1 MIEVRVFF
9 PKIDK
14 PLTHKMNT
22 QGNHTF
28 TSQNMSGR
36 GVGMKNNTNQV
47 SIWCIVSMASIPLIM
62 TLGNSML
69 IPVLPI
75 LEEKIGITSFQ
86 SSMIIT
92 SYSVAAI
99 FLIPVAGYLSD
110 RFGRKM
116 VILPSLLFALI
127 GGLIAGFASWRMDDP
142 YTVIIIGRVLQ
153 GIGAAGAM
161 PIVLPLVGD
170 LYQDDDEKTSSCLGI
185 IETSNTFGKV
195 LSPILGSIF
204 AAILWFLPF
213 FSISA
218 LSLISIALIFFFV
231 KVPKEKDEPVKFK
244 EFLSNTKK
252 VFKVEGKWL
261 YTVFLNGVLVM
272 LILFSMLFFLSENL
286 EKVHNIK
293 GIKKGFVLA
302 VPLLLLCI
310 ASFISGR
317 KIKGDLATIKKL
329 MIICLIAMSVSVV
342 FVGFTSEKLILLLM
356 VTSIVGIA
364 IGALLPAL
372 DAIITENIKKELR
385 GTVSSFYSSA
395 RFIGVAAGPPIMS
408 LVMKNYLNV
417 SYITSG
423 VLGFILLLIVFK
435 FIKVDEIEKTKEA

>member
-1 MIEVRVFF
+1 MDQEKV
-9 PKIDK
+9 
-14 PLTHKMNT
+14 N
-22 QGNHTF
+22 
-28 TSQNMSGR
+28 
-36 GVGMKNNTNQV
+36 V
-47 SIWCIVSMASIPLIM
+47 SVWCIVSLTSIPLIM

-75 LEEKIGITSFQ
+75 LEDKVGITSFQ

-110 RFGRKM
+110 RFGRRM
-116 VILPSLLFALI
+116 VILPSLILALI
-127 GGLIAGFASWRMDDP
+127 GGLIAGFASWKMDDP
-142 YTVIIIGRVLQ
+142 YAMIIAGRIIQ

-170 LYQDDDEKTSSCLGI
+170 LYQDDDEKISSTLGI

-204 AAILWFLPF
+204 AAFLWFLPF

-218 LSLISIALIFFFV
+218 LSLISIVLIFFFV
-231 KVPKEKDEPVKFK
+231 KAPKNDDEPLKLK
-244 EFLSNTKK
+244 EFLQNTKK
-252 VFKVEGKWL
+252 VFKEEGKWL

-286 EKVHNIK
+286 EKVHDIK

-302 VPLLLLCI
+302 IPLLLLCI

-317 KIKGDLATIKKL
+317 KIKGNLGRIKK
-329 MIICLIAMSVSVV
+329 IIIASLIAMSVSIV
-342 FVGFTSEKLILLLM
+342 FVGFTSKKLILLLV

-372 DAIITENIKKELR
+372 DTIITDNIRKELR

-408 LVMKNYLNV
+408 LVMKNYLNA
-417 SYITSG
+417 SYITAS
-423 VLGFILLLIVFK
+423 VLGFILLFVVLK
-435 FIKVDEIEKTKEA
+435 FIKVEDIEKTKEMA

>member
-1 MIEVRVFF
+1 
-9 PKIDK
+9 
-14 PLTHKMNT
+14 
-22 QGNHTF
+22 
-28 TSQNMSGR
+28 
-36 GVGMKNNTNQV
+36 MKQSKDQV
-47 SIWCIVSMASIPLIM
+47 SVWCIISLTSIPLIM

-69 IPVLPI
+69 IPVLPK
-75 LEEKIGITSFQ
+75 LEEKVGITSFQ

-116 VILPSLLFALI
+116 VILPSLIFALI
-127 GGLIAGFASWRMDDP
+127 GGLIAGFASWKMEDP
-142 YTVIIIGRVLQ
+142 YTMIIVGRIIQ

-170 LYQDDDEKTSSCLGI
+170 LYKDDDEKISSTLGI

-195 LSPILGSIF
+195 LSPILGSIV

-231 KVPKEKDEPVKFK
+231 KIPKENDEPVKFK
-244 EFLSNTKK
+244 EFLSNTKN
-252 VFKVEGKWL
+252 VFKTEGKWL

-302 VPLLLLCI
+302 IPLLLLCI

-317 KIKGDLATIKKL
+317 KIKGDLATIKKI
-329 MIICLIAMSVSVV
+329 MIISLIAMSSSIV
-342 FVGFTSEKLILLLM
+342 FVGFMSEKLILLLV

-395 RFIGVAAGPPIMS
+395 RFIGVAAGPSIMA
-408 LVMKNYLNV
+408 LVMKNYLNI
-417 SYITSG
+417 SYITAG
-423 VLGFILLLIVFK
+423 VLGFILLFIVFK
-435 FIKVDEIEKTKEA
+435 YIQVDEIEKTNKIA

>member
-1 MIEVRVFF
+1 MDQEKV
-9 PKIDK
+9 
-14 PLTHKMNT
+14 N
-22 QGNHTF
+22 
-28 TSQNMSGR
+28 
-36 GVGMKNNTNQV
+36 V
-47 SIWCIVSMASIPLIM
+47 SVWCIVSLTSIPLIM

-75 LEEKIGITSFQ
+75 LEDKVGITSFQ

-110 RFGRKM
+110 RFGRRI
-116 VILPSLLFALI
+116 VILPSLILALI
-127 GGLIAGFASWRMDDP
+127 GGLIAGFASWKMDDP
-142 YTVIIIGRVLQ
+142 YAMIIAGRIIQ

-170 LYQDDDEKTSSCLGI
+170 LYQDDDEKISSTLGI

-204 AAILWFLPF
+204 AAFLWFLPF

-218 LSLISIALIFFFV
+218 LSLISIVLIFFFV
-231 KVPKEKDEPVKFK
+231 KAPKDDDEPLKLK
-244 EFLSNTKK
+244 EFLRNTKK
-252 VFKVEGKWL
+252 VFKEEGKWL

-286 EKVHNIK
+286 EKVHDIK

-302 VPLLLLCI
+302 IPLLLLCI

-317 KIKGDLATIKKL
+317 KIKGNLGRIKK
-329 MIICLIAMSVSVV
+329 IIIASLIAMSVSIA
-342 FVGFTSEKLILLLM
+342 FVGFTSKKLILLLV

-372 DAIITENIKKELR
+372 DTIITDNIRKELR

-408 LVMKNYLNV
+408 LVMKNYLNA
-417 SYITSG
+417 SYITAG
-423 VLGFILLLIVFK
+423 VLGFILLFVVLK
-435 FIKVDEIEKTKEA
+435 FIKVEDIEKTNEIA

>member
-1 MIEVRVFF
+1 MDKERV
-9 PKIDK
+9 
-14 PLTHKMNT
+14 N
-22 QGNHTF
+22 
-28 TSQNMSGR
+28 
-36 GVGMKNNTNQV
+36 V
-47 SIWCIVSMASIPLIM
+47 SVWCIVSLTSIPLIM

-75 LEEKIGITSFQ
+75 LEDKVGITSFQ

-110 RFGRKM
+110 RLGRKI
-116 VILPSLLFALI
+116 VILPSLILALI
-127 GGLIAGFASWRMDDP
+127 GGLIAGFASWKMDDP
-142 YTVIIIGRVLQ
+142 YAIIIAGRIIQ

-170 LYQDDDEKTSSCLGI
+170 LYQDDDEKISSTLGI

-195 LSPILGSIF
+195 LSPILGSLF
-204 AAILWFLPF
+204 AAFLWFLPF

-218 LSLISIALIFFFV
+218 LSLISIMLIFFFV
-231 KVPKEKDEPVKFK
+231 KAPKDDDEPLKFK
-244 EFLSNTKK
+244 EFLRNTKK
-252 VFKVEGKWL
+252 VFKEEGKWL
-261 YTVFLNGVLVM
+261 YTVFLNGILVM

-286 EKVHNIK
+286 EKVHDIK

-302 VPLLLLCI
+302 IPLLLLCI

-317 KIKGDLATIKKL
+317 KIKGNLGRIKK
-329 MIICLIAMSVSVV
+329 IIIASLIAMSVSIV
-342 FVGFTSEKLILLLM
+342 FVGFTSKRLILLLV
-356 VTSIVGIA
+356 VTSIAGIA

-372 DAIITENIKKELR
+372 DTIITDNIRKELR

-408 LVMKNYLNV
+408 LAMKNYLNA
-417 SYITSG
+417 SYITAG
-423 VLGFILLLIVFK
+423 VLGFILLFVVLK
-435 FIKVDEIEKTKEA
+435 FIKVEDIEKTNEMT

>member
-1 MIEVRVFF
+1 M
-9 PKIDK
+9 DK
-14 PLTHKMNT
+14 EKVT
-22 QGNHTF
+22 
-28 TSQNMSGR
+28 
-36 GVGMKNNTNQV
+36 V
-47 SIWCIVSMASIPLIM
+47 SVWCIVSLTSIPLIM

-69 IPVLPI
+69 IPVLPK
-75 LEEKIGITSFQ
+75 LEDKVGITSFQ

-110 RFGRKM
+110 RFGRKI
-116 VILPSLLFALI
+116 VILPSLILALI
-127 GGLIAGFASWRMDDP
+127 GGLIAGFASWKMDDP
-142 YTVIIIGRVLQ
+142 YAMIIAGRIIQ

-170 LYQDDDEKTSSCLGI
+170 LYQDDDEKISSTLGI

-204 AAILWFLPF
+204 AAFLWFLPF

-218 LSLISIALIFFFV
+218 LSLISIVLIFFFV
-231 KVPKEKDEPVKFK
+231 KAPKDDDEPLKFK
-244 EFLSNTKK
+244 EFLRNTKK
-252 VFKVEGKWL
+252 VFKEEGKWL

-286 EKVHNIK
+286 EKVHDIK

-302 VPLLLLCI
+302 IPLLLLCI

-317 KIKGDLATIKKL
+317 KINGNLGRIKK
-329 MIICLIAMSVSVV
+329 IIIASLIAMSVSIV
-342 FVGFTSEKLILLLM
+342 FVGFTSKKLILLLV
-356 VTSIVGIA
+356 VTSIAGIA

-372 DAIITENIKKELR
+372 DTIITDNIQKELR

-408 LVMKNYLNV
+408 LVMKNYLNA
-417 SYITSG
+417 SYITAG
-423 VLGFILLLIVFK
+423 VLGFILLFVVLK
-435 FIKVDEIEKTKEA
+435 FIKVEDIEKTNKTA

>member
-1 MIEVRVFF
+1 MGKSTV
-9 PKIDK
+9 
-14 PLTHKMNT
+14 
-22 QGNHTF
+22 
-28 TSQNMSGR
+28 
-36 GVGMKNNTNQV
+36 QV
-47 SIWCIVSMASIPLIM
+47 SIWCTVSMASIPLIM

-75 LEEKIGITSFQ
+75 LEEKVGITSFQ

-116 VILPSLLFALI
+116 VILPSLIFALI
-127 GGLIAGFASWRMDDP
+127 GGLIAGFASWKMGDP
-142 YTVIIIGRVLQ
+142 YTMIIVGRILQ
-153 GIGAAGAM
+153 GVGAAGAM
-161 PIVLPLVGD
+161 PIILPLVGD
-170 LYQDDDEKTSSCLGI
+170 LYQDDDEKMSSCLGI

-195 LSPILGSIF
+195 LSPILGSVF

-218 LSLISIALIFFFV
+218 LSLISFALIFFFV
-231 KVPKEKDEPVKFK
+231 KVPKEKDDPVKFK
-244 EFLSNTKK
+244 QFVSNTKK

-286 EKVHNIK
+286 EKVHDIK

-302 VPLLLLCI
+302 IPLLLLCI
-310 ASFISGR
+310 SSFISGR
-317 KIKGDLATIKKL
+317 KIKGDLKTIKKV
-329 MIICLIAMSVSVV
+329 MIICLIAMSVSVI
-342 FVGFTSEKLILLLM
+342 FVGFTSKKLILLLV

-408 LVMKNYLNV
+408 LAMKNFLNV
-417 SYITSG
+417 SYITAG
-423 VLGFILLLIVFK
+423 VLGFILMFIVFK
-435 FIKVDEIEKTKEA
+435 FIKVEEIEKTNKIA

>member
-1 MIEVRVFF
+1 MDKERV
-9 PKIDK
+9 
-14 PLTHKMNT
+14 N
-22 QGNHTF
+22 
-28 TSQNMSGR
+28 
-36 GVGMKNNTNQV
+36 V
-47 SIWCIVSMASIPLIM
+47 SVWCIVSLTSIPLIM

-75 LEEKIGITSFQ
+75 LEDKVGITSFQ

-110 RFGRKM
+110 RLGRKI
-116 VILPSLLFALI
+116 VILPSLILALI
-127 GGLIAGFASWRMDDP
+127 GGLIAGFASWKMDDP
-142 YTVIIIGRVLQ
+142 YTIIIAGRIIQ

-170 LYQDDDEKTSSCLGI
+170 LYQDDDEKISSTLGI

-195 LSPILGSIF
+195 LSPILGSLF
-204 AAILWFLPF
+204 AAFLWFLPF

-218 LSLISIALIFFFV
+218 LSLISIVLIFFFV
-231 KVPKEKDEPVKFK
+231 KAPKDDDKPLKLK
-244 EFLSNTKK
+244 EFLRNTKK
-252 VFKVEGKWL
+252 VFKEEGKWL
-261 YTVFLNGVLVM
+261 YTVFLNGILVM

-286 EKVHNIK
+286 EKVHDIK

-302 VPLLLLCI
+302 IPLLLLCI

-317 KIKGDLATIKKL
+317 KIKGNLGRIKK
-329 MIICLIAMSVSVV
+329 IIIASLIAMSVSIV
-342 FVGFTSEKLILLLM
+342 FVGFTSKKLIFLLV

-372 DAIITENIKKELR
+372 DTIITDNIIKELR

-408 LVMKNYLNV
+408 LVMKNYLNA
-417 SYITSG
+417 SYITAG
-423 VLGFILLLIVFK
+423 VLGFILLFVVLK
-435 FIKVDEIEKTKEA
+435 FIKVEDIEKTMK

>member
-1 MIEVRVFF
+1 MDQEKV
-9 PKIDK
+9 
-14 PLTHKMNT
+14 N
-22 QGNHTF
+22 
-28 TSQNMSGR
+28 
-36 GVGMKNNTNQV
+36 V
-47 SIWCIVSMASIPLIM
+47 SVWCIVSLTSIPLIM

-75 LEEKIGITSFQ
+75 LEDKVGITSFQ

-110 RFGRKM
+110 RFGRKI
-116 VILPSLLFALI
+116 VILPSLILALI
-127 GGLIAGFASWRMDDP
+127 GGLIAGFASWKMDDP
-142 YTVIIIGRVLQ
+142 YAIIIVGRIIQ

-170 LYQDDDEKTSSCLGI
+170 LYQEDDEKISSTLGI

-204 AAILWFLPF
+204 AAFLWFLPF

-218 LSLISIALIFFFV
+218 LSLISIILIFFFV
-231 KVPKEKDEPVKFK
+231 KAPKDDDEPLKFK
-244 EFLSNTKK
+244 EFLRNTKK
-252 VFKVEGKWL
+252 VFKEEGKWL

-286 EKVHNIK
+286 EKVHDIK

-302 VPLLLLCI
+302 IPLLLLCI
-310 ASFISGR
+310 ASYISGR
-317 KIKGDLATIKKL
+317 KIKGNLGRIKK
-329 MIICLIAMSVSVV
+329 IIIVSLIAMSVSIV
-342 FVGFTSEKLILLLM
+342 FVGFTSKKLILLLV

-372 DAIITENIKKELR
+372 DTIITDNIRKELR

-408 LVMKNYLNV
+408 LVMKNYLNA
-417 SYITSG
+417 SYITAG
-423 VLGFILLLIVFK
+423 VLGFILLFVVLK
-435 FIKVDEIEKTKEA
+435 FIKVEEIENKNEMA

>member
-1 MIEVRVFF
+1 M
-9 PKIDK
+9 DK
-14 PLTHKMNT
+14 NKDH
-22 QGNHTF
+22 
-28 TSQNMSGR
+28 
-36 GVGMKNNTNQV
+36 V
-47 SIWCIVSMASIPLIM
+47 SIWCIVSLTSIPLIM

-75 LEEKIGITSFQ
+75 LEDKVGITSFQ

-110 RFGRKM
+110 RFGRKV
-116 VILPSLLFALI
+116 VILPSLILALI
-127 GGLIAGFASWRMDDP
+127 GGLIAGFASWKIDDP
-142 YTVIIIGRVLQ
+142 YTMIIIGRIIQ

-170 LYQDDDEKTSSCLGI
+170 LYQDDDEKISSTLGI

-195 LSPILGSIF
+195 LSPILGSVF

-231 KVPKEKDEPVKFK
+231 KVPKDKDEPLKFK
-244 EFLSNTKK
+244 QFIRNTKE
-252 VFKVEGKWL
+252 VFKDEGRWL

-286 EKVHNIK
+286 EKVHDIK

-302 VPLLLLCI
+302 IPLLLLCI
-310 ASFISGR
+310 SSYISGR
-317 KIKGDLATIKKL
+317 KIKGDLSRIKK
-329 MIICLIAMSVSVV
+329 IIVVSLIAMSISIV
-342 FVGFTSEKLILLLM
+342 FVGYTSKKLILLLI

-372 DAIITENIKKELR
+372 DTIITDNIRKELR

-408 LVMKNYLNV
+408 LVMKNYLNI
-417 SYITSG
+417 SYITAG
-423 VLGFILLLIVFK
+423 ILGLILLLFVFK
-435 FIKVDEIEKTKEA
+435 FIKVDEIGKSKEPA

>member
-1 MIEVRVFF
+1 MDQEKV
-9 PKIDK
+9 
-14 PLTHKMNT
+14 N
-22 QGNHTF
+22 
-28 TSQNMSGR
+28 
-36 GVGMKNNTNQV
+36 V
-47 SIWCIVSMASIPLIM
+47 SVWCIVSLTSIPLIM

-75 LEEKIGITSFQ
+75 LEDKVGITSFQ

-110 RFGRKM
+110 RFGRRM
-116 VILPSLLFALI
+116 VILPSLILALI
-127 GGLIAGFASWRMDDP
+127 GGLIAGFASWKMDDP
-142 YTVIIIGRVLQ
+142 YAMIIAGRIIQ

-170 LYQDDDEKTSSCLGI
+170 LYQDDDEKISSTLGI

-204 AAILWFLPF
+204 AAFLWFLPF

-218 LSLISIALIFFFV
+218 LSLISIVLIFFFV
-231 KVPKEKDEPVKFK
+231 KAPKDDDEPLKLK
-244 EFLSNTKK
+244 EFLRNTKK
-252 VFKVEGKWL
+252 VFKEEGKWL

-286 EKVHNIK
+286 EKVHDIK

-302 VPLLLLCI
+302 IPLLLLCI

-317 KIKGDLATIKKL
+317 KIKGNLGRIKK
-329 MIICLIAMSVSVV
+329 IIIISLIAMSVSIV
-342 FVGFTSEKLILLLM
+342 FVGFTSKKLILLLV

-372 DAIITENIKKELR
+372 DTIITDNIRKELR

-408 LVMKNYLNV
+408 LVMKNYLNA
-417 SYITSG
+417 SYITAG
-423 VLGFILLLIVFK
+423 VLGFVLLFVVLK
-435 FIKVDEIEKTKEA
+435 FIKVEDIEKTNEMA

>member
-1 MIEVRVFF
+1 MDQEKF
-9 PKIDK
+9 
-14 PLTHKMNT
+14 N
-22 QGNHTF
+22 
-28 TSQNMSGR
+28 
-36 GVGMKNNTNQV
+36 V
-47 SIWCIVSMASIPLIM
+47 SVWCIVSLTSIPLIM

-75 LEEKIGITSFQ
+75 LEDKVGITSFQ

-110 RFGRKM
+110 RFGRRM
-116 VILPSLLFALI
+116 VILPSLILALI
-127 GGLIAGFASWRMDDP
+127 GGLIAGFASWKMDDP
-142 YTVIIIGRVLQ
+142 YAMIIAGRIIQ

-170 LYQDDDEKTSSCLGI
+170 LYQDDDEKISSTLGI

-204 AAILWFLPF
+204 AAFLWFLPF

-218 LSLISIALIFFFV
+218 LSLISIVLIFFFV
-231 KVPKEKDEPVKFK
+231 KAPKDDDEPLKLK
-244 EFLSNTKK
+244 EFLQNTKK
-252 VFKVEGKWL
+252 VFKEEGKWL

-286 EKVHNIK
+286 EKVHDIK

-302 VPLLLLCI
+302 IPLLLLCI

-317 KIKGDLATIKKL
+317 KIKGNIGRIKK
-329 MIICLIAMSVSVV
+329 IIIASLIAMSVSIV
-342 FVGFTSEKLILLLM
+342 FVGFTSKKLILLLV

-372 DAIITENIKKELR
+372 DTIITDNIRKELR

-408 LVMKNYLNV
+408 LVMKNYLNA
-417 SYITSG
+417 SYITAG
-423 VLGFILLLIVFK
+423 VLGFILLFVVLK
-435 FIKVDEIEKTKEA
+435 FIKVEDIEKTNEMA

>member
-1 MIEVRVFF
+1 MDQEKV
-9 PKIDK
+9 
-14 PLTHKMNT
+14 N
-22 QGNHTF
+22 
-28 TSQNMSGR
+28 
-36 GVGMKNNTNQV
+36 V
-47 SIWCIVSMASIPLIM
+47 SVWCIVSLTSIPLIM

-75 LEEKIGITSFQ
+75 LEDKVGITSFQ

-110 RFGRKM
+110 RFGRRM
-116 VILPSLLFALI
+116 VILPSLILALI
-127 GGLIAGFASWRMDDP
+127 GGLIAGFASWKMDDP
-142 YTVIIIGRVLQ
+142 YAMIIAGRIIQ

-170 LYQDDDEKTSSCLGI
+170 LYQDDDEKISSTLGI

-204 AAILWFLPF
+204 AAFLWFLPF

-218 LSLISIALIFFFV
+218 LSLISIVLIFFFV
-231 KVPKEKDEPVKFK
+231 KAPKDDNEPLKLK
-244 EFLSNTKK
+244 EFLRNTKK
-252 VFKVEGKWL
+252 VFKEEGKWL

-286 EKVHNIK
+286 EKVHDIK

-302 VPLLLLCI
+302 IPLLLLCI

-317 KIKGDLATIKKL
+317 KIQGNLGRIKK
-329 MIICLIAMSVSVV
+329 IIIVSLIAMSVSIV
-342 FVGFTSEKLILLLM
+342 FVGFTSKKLILLLV

-372 DAIITENIKKELR
+372 DTIITDNIRKELR

-408 LVMKNYLNV
+408 LVMKNYLNA
-417 SYITSG
+417 SYITAG
-423 VLGFILLLIVFK
+423 VLGFILLFVVLK
-435 FIKVDEIEKTKEA
+435 FIKVEDIEKTNEMA

>member
-1 MIEVRVFF
+1 M
-9 PKIDK
+9 DK
-14 PLTHKMNT
+14 EKVN
-22 QGNHTF
+22 
-28 TSQNMSGR
+28 
-36 GVGMKNNTNQV
+36 V
-47 SIWCIVSMASIPLIM
+47 SVWCIVSLTSIPLIM

-69 IPVLPI
+69 IPVLPK
-75 LEEKIGITSFQ
+75 LEDKVGITSFQ

-110 RFGRKM
+110 RFGRKI
-116 VILPSLLFALI
+116 VILPSLILALI
-127 GGLIAGFASWRMDDP
+127 GGLIAGFASWKMDDP
-142 YTVIIIGRVLQ
+142 YAMIIAGRIIQ

-170 LYQDDDEKTSSCLGI
+170 LYQEDDEKISSTLGI

-204 AAILWFLPF
+204 AAFLWFLPF

-218 LSLISIALIFFFV
+218 LSLISIVLIFFFV
-231 KVPKEKDEPVKFK
+231 KAPKDDDEPLKFK
-244 EFLSNTKK
+244 EFLRNTKK
-252 VFKVEGKWL
+252 VFKEEGKWL
-261 YTVFLNGVLVM
+261 YTVFLNGALVM

-286 EKVHNIK
+286 EKVHDIK

-302 VPLLLLCI
+302 IPLLLLCI

-317 KIKGDLATIKKL
+317 KIKGNLGRIKK
-329 MIICLIAMSVSVV
+329 IIIASLIAMSASIV
-342 FVGFTSEKLILLLM
+342 FVGFTSKKLILLLV

-372 DAIITENIKKELR
+372 DTIITDNIRKELR

-408 LVMKNYLNV
+408 LVMKNYLNA
-417 SYITSG
+417 SYITAG
-423 VLGFILLLIVFK
+423 VLGFILLFVVLK
-435 FIKVDEIEKTKEA
+435 FIKVEDIEKTNEMA

>member
-1 MIEVRVFF
+1 MDQEKV
-9 PKIDK
+9 
-14 PLTHKMNT
+14 N
-22 QGNHTF
+22 
-28 TSQNMSGR
+28 
-36 GVGMKNNTNQV
+36 V
-47 SIWCIVSMASIPLIM
+47 SVWCIVSLTSIPLIM

-75 LEEKIGITSFQ
+75 LEDKVGITSFQ

-110 RFGRKM
+110 RFGRKI
-116 VILPSLLFALI
+116 VILPSLILALI
-127 GGLIAGFASWRMDDP
+127 GGLIAGFASWKMDDP
-142 YTVIIIGRVLQ
+142 YTIIIVGRIIQ

-170 LYQDDDEKTSSCLGI
+170 LYQDDDEKISSTLGI

-204 AAILWFLPF
+204 AAFLWFLPF

-218 LSLISIALIFFFV
+218 LSLISIILIFFFV
-231 KVPKEKDEPVKFK
+231 KAPKDDDEPLKFK
-244 EFLSNTKK
+244 EFLRNTKK
-252 VFKVEGKWL
+252 VFKEEGKWL

-286 EKVHNIK
+286 EKVHDIK

-302 VPLLLLCI
+302 IPLLLLCI
-310 ASFISGR
+310 ASYISGR
-317 KIKGDLATIKKL
+317 KIKGNLGRIKK
-329 MIICLIAMSVSVV
+329 IIIVSLIAMSVSIV
-342 FVGFTSEKLILLLM
+342 FVGFTSKKLILLLV

-372 DAIITENIKKELR
+372 DTIITDNIRKELR

-408 LVMKNYLNV
+408 LVMKNYLNA
-417 SYITSG
+417 SYITAG
-423 VLGFILLLIVFK
+423 VLGFILLFVVLK
-435 FIKVDEIEKTKEA
+435 FIKIEDIENKNEMA

>member
-1 MIEVRVFF
+1 MDQEKV
-9 PKIDK
+9 
-14 PLTHKMNT
+14 N
-22 QGNHTF
+22 
-28 TSQNMSGR
+28 
-36 GVGMKNNTNQV
+36 V
-47 SIWCIVSMASIPLIM
+47 SVWCIVSLTSIPLIM

-75 LEEKIGITSFQ
+75 LEDKVGITSFQ

-110 RFGRKM
+110 RFGRRM
-116 VILPSLLFALI
+116 VILPSLILALI
-127 GGLIAGFASWRMDDP
+127 GGLIAGFASWKMDDP
-142 YTVIIIGRVLQ
+142 YAMIIAGRIIQ

-170 LYQDDDEKTSSCLGI
+170 LYQDDDEKISSTLGI

-204 AAILWFLPF
+204 AAFLWFLPF

-218 LSLISIALIFFFV
+218 LSLISIVLIFFFV
-231 KVPKEKDEPVKFK
+231 KAPKNDDEPLKLK
-244 EFLSNTKK
+244 EFLQNTKK
-252 VFKVEGKWL
+252 VFKEEGKWL

-286 EKVHNIK
+286 EKVHDIK

-302 VPLLLLCI
+302 IPLLLLCI

-317 KIKGDLATIKKL
+317 KIKGNLGRIKK
-329 MIICLIAMSVSVV
+329 IIIASLIAMSVSIV
-342 FVGFTSEKLILLLM
+342 FVGFTSKKLILLLV

-372 DAIITENIKKELR
+372 DTIITDNIRKELR

-408 LVMKNYLNV
+408 LVMKNYLNA
-417 SYITSG
+417 SYITAG
-423 VLGFILLLIVFK
+423 VLGFILLFVVLK
-435 FIKVDEIEKTKEA
+435 FIKVEDIEKNKEMA

>member
-1 MIEVRVFF
+1 ME
-9 PKIDK
+9 KDGDK
-14 PLTHKMNT
+14 
-22 QGNHTF
+22 
-28 TSQNMSGR
+28 
-36 GVGMKNNTNQV
+36 V
-47 SIWCIVSMASIPLIM
+47 SVWCIVSLASIPLIM

-69 IPVLPI
+69 IPVLPL
-75 LEEKIGITSFQ
+75 LEEKVGITSFQ

-99 FLIPVAGYLSD
+99 LLIPVAGYLSD

-116 VILPSLLFALI
+116 VILPSLVFALI
-127 GGLIAGFASWRMDDP
+127 GGLIAGFASWKMDDP
-142 YTVIIIGRVLQ
+142 YMMIIIGRVLQ

-170 LYQDDDEKTSSCLGI
+170 LYKDDSEKSSSCLGI

-195 LSPILGSIF
+195 LAPILGSVF
-204 AAILWFLPF
+204 AAVLWFLPF

-218 LSLISIALIFFFV
+218 LSVISFILIFFFV

-244 EFLSNTKK
+244 VFIQNTKK
-252 VFKVEGKWL
+252 IFASEGKWL

-272 LILFSMLFFLSENL
+272 LVLFSMLFFLSENL
-286 EKVHNIK
+286 EKTHDIA

-302 VPLLLLCI
+302 IPLLFLCV
-310 ASFISGR
+310 ASFLSGR
-317 KIKGDLATIKKL
+317 KIKGDLKTIKRL
-329 MIICLIAMSVSVV
+329 MIICLLAMSASVI
-342 FVGFTSEKLILLLM
+342 FVGFTSKKLILLLI

-372 DAIITENIKKELR
+372 DAIITENIEKELR

-395 RFIGVAAGPPIMS
+395 RFIGVAAGPPLMS
-408 LVMKNYLNV
+408 IAMKDFLAG
-417 SYITSG
+417 SYIIAAL
-423 VLGFILLLIVFK
+423 LGLILTVIVFK
-435 FIKVDEIEKTKEA
+435 FINVEEIEESNERN

>member
-1 MIEVRVFF
+1 ME
-9 PKIDK
+9 KNADK
-14 PLTHKMNT
+14 
-22 QGNHTF
+22 
-28 TSQNMSGR
+28 
-36 GVGMKNNTNQV
+36 V
-47 SIWCIVSMASIPLIM
+47 SVWCIVSMASIPLIM

-75 LEEKIGITSFQ
+75 LEEKVGITSFQ

-110 RFGRKM
+110 RFGRKK
-116 VILPSLLFALI
+116 VILPSLIFALI
-127 GGLIAGFASWRMDDP
+127 GGLIAGFASWKMDDP
-142 YTVIIIGRVLQ
+142 YTMIIIGRILQ
-153 GIGAAGAM
+153 GVGAAGAM

-170 LYQDDDEKTSSCLGI
+170 LYQDDEEKTSSCLGI

-195 LSPILGSIF
+195 LSPILGSVF

-218 LSLISIALIFFFV
+218 LSLISIALIFFCV

-244 EFLSNTKK
+244 EFLGNAKK
-252 VFKVEGKWL
+252 VFKLEGKWL
-261 YTVFLNGVLVM
+261 YTVFLNGALVM
-272 LILFSMLFFLSENL
+272 LILFGMLFFLSENL
-286 EKVHNIK
+286 EKVHDIK

-302 VPLLLLCI
+302 IPLLLLCL

-329 MIICLIAMSVSVV
+329 MIICLIAMSVSIA
-342 FVGFTSEKLILLLM
+342 FVGFTSKKLILLLV

-385 GTVSSFYSSA
+385 GTVSSFYSSS

-408 LVMKNYLNV
+408 IAMKNFLNV
-417 SYITSG
+417 SYITAG
-423 VLGFILLLIVFK
+423 VLGIILLFIVFK
-435 FIKVDEIEKTKEA
+435 FIKIDEIEKSNKKA

>member
-1 MIEVRVFF
+1 M
-9 PKIDK
+9 DK
-14 PLTHKMNT
+14 GKVNV
-22 QGNHTF
+22 
-28 TSQNMSGR
+28 
-36 GVGMKNNTNQV
+36 GV
-47 SIWCIVSMASIPLIM
+47 WCIVSLTSIPLIM

-69 IPVLPI
+69 IPVLPK
-75 LEEKIGITSFQ
+75 LEDKVGITSFQ

-110 RFGRKM
+110 RFGRKI
-116 VILPSLLFALI
+116 VILPSLILALI
-127 GGLIAGFASWRMDDP
+127 GGLIAGFASWKMDDP
-142 YTVIIIGRVLQ
+142 YAMIIAGRIVQ

-170 LYQDDDEKTSSCLGI
+170 LYQDDDEKISSTLGI

-204 AAILWFLPF
+204 AAFLWFLPF

-218 LSLISIALIFFFV
+218 LSLISIVLIFFFV
-231 KVPKEKDEPVKFK
+231 KAPKDDDEPLKFK
-244 EFLSNTKK
+244 EFLRNTKK
-252 VFKVEGKWL
+252 VFKEEGKWL

-272 LILFSMLFFLSENL
+272 LILFGMLFFLSENL
-286 EKVHNIK
+286 EKVHDIK

-302 VPLLLLCI
+302 IPLLLLCI

-317 KIKGDLATIKKL
+317 KIKGNLGRIKK
-329 MIICLIAMSVSVV
+329 IIIASLIAMSVSIV
-342 FVGFTSEKLILLLM
+342 FVGFTSKKLILLLV
-356 VTSIVGIA
+356 VTSIAGIA

-372 DAIITENIKKELR
+372 DTIITDNIGKELR

-408 LVMKNYLNV
+408 LVMKSYLNV
-417 SYITSG
+417 SYITAG
-423 VLGFILLLIVFK
+423 VLGFILLFVVLK
-435 FIKVDEIEKTKEA
+435 FIKVEDIEKTNETA